1 MSKQTNPEKEG
12 KKYDVDVKVRNFC
25 GKAKIFFIISLA
37 LIVISLLSTFTGVD
51 IALEFK
57 GGTIITY
64 SYMGDMDESKLEKE
78 LTALVGSTV
87 NAQEGESLEGNAHT
101 LSLSFSSNEGLTV
114 ERQAEVTD
122 KIQELYPDSQ
132 LELLD
137 SNDVDARSGGEFFA
151 KCLVAAAFAA
161 LILIVYIAF
170 RFKQISGWS
179 AGVCAVLGLLSTLV
193 VTYGSVVLIGFE
205 IDSNFMAVIL
215 TLLGYAINDTIIIYD
230 RIRENQTLLPGMQI
244 EDLVNIS
251 SSQSLR
257 RSIRT
262 SVTTFSSMLIVT
274 IVSLVMGLD
283 SILSFSVPMMVGIA
297 MGTYNSICFVPS
309 LWVWWQ
315 KKRGISVL
323 APVKTKKKA
332 NA

>member
-1 MSKQTNPEKEG
+1 MSKQTKEP
-12 KKYDVDVKVRNFC
+12 KQYDVDVKVRDFC
-25 GKAKIFFIISLA
+25 GKSKIFFLISLA
-37 LIVISLLSTFTGVD
+37 LILISLLSTFTGVD
-51 IALEFK
+51 VALEFK

-64 SYMGDMDESKLEKE
+64 SYVGEMDESNVESE
-78 LTALVGSTV
+78 LTSLIGSSV
-87 NAQEGESLEGNAHT
+87 NAQQGESLNSNTNT
-101 LSLSFSSNEGLTV
+101 LSLSFSTNDGLTV
-114 ERQAEVTD
+114 DRQAEVTD
-122 KIQELYPDSQ
+122 KIQELYPDSE

-137 SNDVDARSGGEFFA
+137 SNDVDARSGGEFFS
-151 KCLVAAAFAA
+151 KCIVAALFAA
-161 LILIVYIAF
+161 LVLIIYIAI

-179 AGVCAVLGLLSTLV
+179 AGVCAVLGLLSTLI

-215 TLLGYAINDTIIIYD
+215 TLLGYAVNDTIVIYD

-244 EDLVNIS
+244 RDLVNIS

-262 SVTTFSSMLIVT
+262 SITTFSAMLV
-274 IVSLVMGLD
+274 VSVVAMIMGLD
-283 SILSFSVPMMVGIA
+283 SILSFSVSMGIGII

-315 KKRGISVL
+315 KKRGIETL
-323 APVKTKKKA
+323 KPVKKKSKVA
-332 NA
+332 A

>member
-1 MSKQTNPEKEG
+1 
-12 KKYDVDVKVRNFC
+12 
-25 GKAKIFFIISLA
+25 
-37 LIVISLLSTFTGVD
+37 
-51 IALEFK
+51 
-57 GGTIITY
+57 
-64 SYMGDMDESKLEKE
+64 
-78 LTALVGSTV
+78 
-87 NAQEGESLEGNAHT
+87 
-101 LSLSFSSNEGLTV
+101 
-114 ERQAEVTD
+114 
-122 KIQELYPDSQ
+122 
-132 LELLD
+132 
-137 SNDVDARSGGEFFA
+137 
-151 KCLVAAAFAA
+151 
-161 LILIVYIAF
+161 
-170 RFKQISGWS
+170 
-179 AGVCAVLGLLSTLV
+179 
-193 VTYGSVVLIGFE
+193 
-205 IDSNFMAVIL
+205 
-215 TLLGYAINDTIIIYD
+215 
-230 RIRENQTLLPGMQI
+230 MQI

>member
-1 MSKQTNPEKEG
+1 M
-12 KKYDVDVKVRNFC
+12 
-25 GKAKIFFIISLA
+25 
-37 LIVISLLSTFTGVD
+37 
-51 IALEFK
+51 
-57 GGTIITY
+57 
-64 SYMGDMDESKLEKE
+64 
-78 LTALVGSTV
+78 
-87 NAQEGESLEGNAHT
+87 
-101 LSLSFSSNEGLTV
+101 
-114 ERQAEVTD
+114 
-122 KIQELYPDSQ
+122 
-132 LELLD
+132 
-137 SNDVDARSGGEFFA
+137 
-151 KCLVAAAFAA
+151 
-161 LILIVYIAF
+161 
-170 RFKQISGWS
+170 
-179 AGVCAVLGLLSTLV
+179 
-193 VTYGSVVLIGFE
+193 LIGFE